1 MPEGMIGYDADDIV
15 RKAVAKKAENEGE
28 LNEAV

>member
-15 RKAVAKKAENEGE
+15 RKAVAKKAGE